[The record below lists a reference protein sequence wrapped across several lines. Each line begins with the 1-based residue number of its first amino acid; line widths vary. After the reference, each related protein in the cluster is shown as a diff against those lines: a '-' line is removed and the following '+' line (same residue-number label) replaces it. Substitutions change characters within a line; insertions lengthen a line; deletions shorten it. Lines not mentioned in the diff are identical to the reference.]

1 MKSQLWHHDESP
13 RQQKGRPVAVQG
25 HRGSD
30 AGKHEGGAAGSG
42 SANAWGGQGWEGQGW
57 RAPKAAGGRRL
68 LSTAAT
74 ACAAQPLSPS
84 SAPIHNPGKLHWQTF
99 IVITL
104 PAPCLLQ
111 ESREAAQ
118 RADMHNPDKLAAAGR
133 TNTGQTLQEQV
144 EAQKEGA
151 DPQVGGF
158 VHLRLFG

>member
-1 MKSQLWHHDESP
+1 
-13 RQQKGRPVAVQG
+13 
-25 HRGSD
+25 
-30 AGKHEGGAAGSG
+30 
-42 SANAWGGQGWEGQGW
+42 
-57 RAPKAAGGRRL
+57 
-68 LSTAAT
+68 
-74 ACAAQPLSPS
+74 
-84 SAPIHNPGKLHWQTF
+84 
-99 IVITL
+99 
-104 PAPCLLQ
+104 LLQ